1 MQNSALNFSILLDEQ
16 KVNTDEILSL
26 FEDTYRVKFNEG
38 LELITIRHYDQK
50 TIDMLTKDREV
61 LLQQKTRE
69 TARFIV
75 K

>member
-1 MQNSALNFSILLDEQ
+1 LNFSILLDED
-16 KVNTDEILSL
+16 KVNTDKILSL

-38 LELITIRHYDQK
+38 LELVTIRHYDQK